1 MKKVVLSNMMNL
13 IKSNNNFDEEKLEE
27 IEYGLESI
35 YLTFTK
41 LIIIFSLSYILGIL
55 KEVIL
60 LSIFYNIIRITA
72 YGLHASKSI
81 HCLIMSSTMFIGGVY
96 ICNYIHIALFI
107 KIIISLLCIYFVYKY
122 APADTHKRPLI
133 NAKKRRKLK
142 IISLISAT
150 IFTILIIIYSDNIIS
165 NYLLVGMTE
174 SVIMI
179 HPLVYKLLKLPYNNY
194 KNYNYGV

>member
-60 LSIFYNIIRITA
+60 LSIFYNII
-72 YGLHASKSI
+72 
-81 HCLIMSSTMFIGGVY
+81 
-96 ICNYIHIALFI
+96 I
-107 KIIISLLCIYFVYKY
+107 K
-122 APADTHKRPLI
+122 
-133 NAKKRRKLK
+133 
-142 IISLISAT
+142 
-150 IFTILIIIYSDNIIS
+150 
-165 NYLLVGMTE
+165 
-174 SVIMI
+174 
-179 HPLVYKLLKLPYNNY
+179 
-194 KNYNYGV
+194 

>member
-72 YGLHASKSI
+72 YRLHASKSI

-142 IISLISAT
+142 IISLMSAT

-165 NYLLVGMTE
+165 NYLLVGMIE

>member
-13 IKSNNNFDEEKLEE
+13 IKNNNNFDEEKLEE

-96 ICNYIHIALFI
+96 ICNYIHITLFI

-165 NYLLVGMTE
+165 NYLLVGMIE

>member
-13 IKSNNNFDEEKLEE
+13 IKNNNNFDEEKLEE

-81 HCLIMSSTMFIGGVY
+81 HCLIMSSTMFIG
-96 ICNYIHIALFI
+96 
-107 KIIISLLCIYFVYKY
+107 CIY
-122 APADTHKRPLI
+122 L
-133 NAKKRRKLK
+133 
-142 IISLISAT
+142 
-150 IFTILIIIYSDNIIS
+150 
-165 NYLLVGMTE
+165 
-174 SVIMI
+174 
-179 HPLVYKLLKLPYNNY
+179 
-194 KNYNYGV
+194 

>member
-1 MKKVVLSNMMNL
+1 MKKVVLSNLMKI
-13 IKSNNNFDEEKLEE
+13 IKNNNDYTEEKLEE

-35 YLTFTK
+35 YLTFSK
-41 LIIIFSLSYILGIL
+41 LIIIFLISHLLGIL

-60 LSIFYNIIRITA
+60 LSVFYNIIRITA

-81 HCLIMSSTMFIGGVY
+81 QCLLMSTTMFLGGVY
-96 ICNYIHIALFI
+96 ICNYIRIALFI
-107 KIIISLLCIYFVYKY
+107 KVIISLLCIYCIYKY
-122 APADTHKRPLI
+122 APADTHKRPLV
-133 NAKKRRKLK
+133 NAKKRKKLK

-150 IFTILIIIYSDNIIS
+150 VFTILIIACSDNLIS
-165 NYLLVGMTE
+165 NYLLVGMIE

-179 HPLVYKLLKLPYNNY
+179 HPLSYKILKLPYDNY